1 MANEKK
7 GSTGIRYDD
16 FVKNVRPDPGSTEQL
31 VLLNGYVGASTSD
44 DKIRLYSDASLNEYA
59 DIAKT
64 DIVYSLANADDPLG
78 GSRIWVKQSANVNY
92 ADTAQNYAQGDMYNS
107 YMNDMYT
114 PGTQAM
120 GAGAA
125 TIACT
130 IGQLT
135 NTTVC
140 RPTKFICPTPV
151 SRLVICTLP
160 PRTRIGC
167 PPPVTL
173 AGCPQPSWVDACPS
187 QWGCTIQTGTTV
199 INPGGG
205 AQFAGDFT
213 GGDVYNDYMQN
224 NYQPGAEAMGAGAA
238 TTPQVCAQ
246 LVTTTGCYSLP
257 VHCRITNPILCRQ
270 SSPIICR
277 ITRNSPWC
285 PVTCALGTIRPTTFP
300 SIACYTPACGTDFT
314 RPQTTTIA
322 ATDFTRPQ
330 TAAVAG
336 AGVGGQFA
344 GDFTGGDVY
353 NDYMQNAYDPGMEN
367 FGPAPATSPQVC
379 LQPISANLNCVS
391 IQVVCAS
398 RQIVC
403 ISRPVWRCITRN
415 NFPSI
420 CRRCWPTTIHTG
432 GASAV
437 DGCPSTPGGCMTDIT
452 KTIRTDTINP
462 GGGFYDYGY

>member
-7 GSTGIRYDD
+7 GSTGVRYDD

-59 DIAKT
+59 DIAKA

-92 ADTAQNYAQGDMYNS
+92 ADTAQNYAQGDMYNN

-120 GAGAA
+120 GTGAA

-140 RPTKFICPTPV
+140 RPTRFICPTPV

-160 PRTRIGC
+160 PRTRFGC
-167 PPPVTL
+167 PQPTL

-224 NYQPGAEAMGAGAA
+224 NYQPGMETMGAGAA
-238 TTPQVCAQ
+238 TTPQICFQ
-246 LVTTTGCYSLP
+246 PVTLAGC
-257 VHCRITNPILCRQ
+257 H

-277 ITRNSPWC
+277 ITQPNICRTSVIICRFTRNSPWC

-300 SIACYTPACGTDFT
+300 SLACFTPGC
-314 RPQTTTIA
+314 

-330 TAAVAG
+330 TGTIAATIAG
-336 AGVGGQFA
+336 TAVGGGQFA
-344 GDFTGGDVY
+344 GDYTGGDVY

-379 LQPISANLNCVS
+379 LQPISVNQNCVS
-391 IQVVCAS
+391 IQVVCVS
-398 RQIVC
+398 RQIIC
-403 ISRPVWRCITRN
+403 LSRPVWRCITRN
-415 NFPSI
+415 NQMSI
-420 CRRCWPTTIHTG
+420 CRPCWPTTIRTTFG
-432 GASAV
+432 PSAV
-437 DGCPSTPGGCMTDIT
+437 DGCPSAPGGCMTDFT
-452 KTIRTDTINP
+452 RTIRTDTINP